1 MAKTSAAKIISLK
14 KLLTLRELWRWE
26 GRAVVFTNGVYD
38 ILHAGHVKLLEKAK
52 AQGDLLVVGVNSD
65 SSVRL
70 LEKAPGR
77 PVNKWRDRAEVVAS
91 LGCVDAVVGFS
102 ESTPER
108 IMSRL
113 RPDIQVKGGDYK
125 PADLP
130 EGKYAGRVVIVPLK
144 RGYSTSGLI
153 KRMQDKRMLARP
165 KRSR

>member
-1 MAKTSAAKIISLK
+1 MAKTSSSKIVPLK

-26 GRAVVFTNGVYD
+26 GRTVVFTNGVYD
-38 ILHAGHVKLLEKAK
+38 ILHAGHVKLLEKAR

-70 LEKAPGR
+70 LGKAPGR
-77 PVNKWRDRAEVVAS
+77 PINKWRDRAEVVAALS
-91 LGCVDAVVGFS
+91 CVDAVVGFS

-113 RPDIQVKGGDYK
+113 KPDIQVKGGDYK

-130 EGKYAGRVVIVPLK
+130 EGKHAGRVVIIPLK
-144 RGYSTSGLI
+144 KGYSTTGLI

-165 KRSR
+165 KR

>member
-1 MAKTSAAKIISLK
+1 MNSIKPSASKILPLK

-26 GRAVVFTNGVYD
+26 RRGVVFTNGVFD

-52 AQGDLLVVGVNSD
+52 SQGDLLIVGVNSD

-77 PVNKWRDRAEVVAS
+77 PINAWRDRAEVVAA

-102 ESTPER
+102 EETPER
-108 IMSRL
+108 LMSQL
-113 RPDIQVKGGDYK
+113 RPDVHVKGGDYK

-130 EGKYAGRVVIVPLK
+130 EAKYAGKVVIVALK
-144 RGYSTSGLI
+144 KGYSTTGFI
-153 KRMQDKRMLARP
+153 KRLQGKR
-165 KRSR
+165 